1 MLDRYEGIGVIALG
15 IFLLSFNASVLMVSP
30 STGTGCVFSDG
41 AISAERLLAFASG
54 GDEGASMS
62 RRCRRVRM
70 VQRWVASNR
79 GRD

>member
-41 AISAERLLAFASG
+41 VISAERLLAFSSG
-54 GDEGASMS
+54 GSEGASMS

-70 VQRWVASNR
+70 VQRWVASMN
-79 GRD
+79 